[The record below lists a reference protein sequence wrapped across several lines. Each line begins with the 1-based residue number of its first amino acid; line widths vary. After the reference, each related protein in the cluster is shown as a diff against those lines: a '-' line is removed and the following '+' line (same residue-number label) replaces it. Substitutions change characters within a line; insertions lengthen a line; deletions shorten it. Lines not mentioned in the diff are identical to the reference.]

1 LLLHLGQG
9 VLLLLLLLVGP
20 RSSHVITLLVS
31 FKNGLQVAFKTTRQI
46 IRTVLTR
53 ILLIL
58 AVRTLI
64 LAIFVYFLD
73 LVIKFSIV
81 DFILLKS
88 VVWHVSAVVGRRI
101 LHRVIPL

>member
-1 LLLHLGQG
+1 
-9 VLLLLLLLVGP
+9 LV
-20 RSSHVITLLVS
+20 
-31 FKNGLQVAFKTTRQI
+31 
-46 IRTVLTR
+46 
-53 ILLIL
+53 L

-81 DFILLKS
+81 DFILLEG

-101 LHRVIPL
+101 LHRAIPL